1 MDQFGVW
8 PKFLDQ
14 WPLTDIGGCFFGP
27 SRLSGLRGRLAQDD
41 INELTCRIGVLGG
54 AVPGIGVR
62 VDLKEIPQESHA
74 SGIRLVPVGPD
85 VVVEPMGFKP
95 GI

>member
-1 MDQFGVW
+1 MNSRAGVA
-8 PKFLDQ
+8 F
-14 WPLTDIGGCFFGP
+14 
-27 SRLSGLRGRLAQDD
+27 
-41 INELTCRIGVLGG
+41 LGG
-54 AVPGIGVR
+54 AVAGIGVG

-74 SGIRLVPVGPD
+74 PGIRLVPVGPD